1 MSILVAAHSS
11 LPIRYVTLS
20 DASHHKFI
28 NWYLMQVK
36 YYAGAGDRATSDA
49 PIPENQT
56 QAFGSLAGPTFSQ
69 N

>member
-1 MSILVAAHSS
+1 MSRKHVLQGAQNVNISGGTFIAADS
-11 LPIRYVTLS
+11 
-20 DASHHKFI
+20 
-28 NWYLMQVK
+28 VK